1 MTTLPLISDVETA
14 LYKVDAM
21 MGAAEAHG
29 ALCGMLCAR
38 GSTELS
44 EWSDHVLGEQEA
56 GNVLLRD
63 VVSVLSALHQNT
75 LEQLNDALTEFHLLL
90 PDDDDDLT
98 LRVEALANWC
108 QGFVYGLAAGGL
120 KEDTEIPED
129 SQEIIRD
136 MIEISRAGL
145 EQLEDEEEDDDGEDA
160 VDSDEENERA
170 YMEIMEYVRTGILL
184 IHEEMQPL
192 QAANTTIQ

>member
-1 MTTLPLISDVETA
+1 MTTLPLISDVDTA

-38 GSTELS
+38 GSTDLS
-44 EWSDHVLGEQEA
+44 EWSGHVLGEQET
-56 GNVLLRD
+56 GNVLLKD
-63 VVSVLSALHQNT
+63 VVSVLSAVHQNT
-75 LEQLNDALTEFHLLL
+75 LEQLNDALAEFHLLL
-90 PDDDDDLT
+90 PDDDDELA

-120 KEDTEIPED
+120 REDSDIPAD

-145 EQLEDEEEDDDGEDA
+145 DELDDGDDEDDTESGTDED
-160 VDSDEENERA
+160 NERA

>member
-145 EQLEDEEEDDDGEDA
+145 EQLEDEEEDGDGEDA

>member
-1 MTTLPLISDVETA
+1 MTTLPLISDVDTA

-44 EWSDHVLGEQEA
+44 EWSNHVLGEQEA

-63 VVSVLSALHQNT
+63 VVNVLSALHQNT
-75 LEQLNDALTEFHLLL
+75 LEQLNDALAEFHLLL
-90 PDDDDDLT
+90 PDDDDELGQ
-98 LRVEALANWC
+98 RVEALAKWC

-120 KEDTEIPED
+120 REDTEIPAD

-145 EQLEDEEEDDDGEDA
+145 EQPDDEDDETAEDDDEM
-160 VDSDEENERA
+160 NEIA

-184 IHEEMQPL
+184 IHEELQPL

>member
-44 EWSDHVLGEQEA
+44 EWSSHVLGELEA

-63 VVSVLSALHQNT
+63 VVNVLSALHQNT
-75 LEQLNDALTEFHLLL
+75 LEQLNHALADFHLLL
-90 PDDDDDLT
+90 PDDDDELT

-120 KEDTEIPED
+120 KEDSDIPDD

>member
-1 MTTLPLISDVETA
+1 MISDVETA

-29 ALCGMLCAR
+29 ALCGMLCAK
-38 GSTELS
+38 GSTDLF
-44 EWSDHVLGEQEA
+44 EWSAHVLGEQEP

-63 VVSVLSALHQNT
+63 VVEVLSSLHQKT
-75 LEQLNDALTEFHLLL
+75 LEQLNDALTDFHLLL
-90 PDDDDDLT
+90 PDDDDELG

-120 KEDTEIPED
+120 KEDSEIPAD

-145 EQLEDEEEDDDGEDA
+145 DDVIEEDEEAE
-160 VDSDEENERA
+160 VDSDEVA
-170 YMEIMEYVRTGILL
+170 FMEITEYVRTGILL
-184 IHEEMQPL
+184 IHEEMQPM

>member
-145 EQLEDEEEDDDGEDA
+145 EQLDDEEEDGDGEDA

>member
-145 EQLEDEEEDDDGEDA
+145 EQLDDEEEEGDGEDA
-160 VDSDEENERA
+160 GDSEEENERA

>member
-145 EQLEDEEEDDDGEDA
+145 EQLEDEDEADDDTIA
-160 VDSDEENERA
+160 ADSDEENERA

>member
-1 MTTLPLISDVETA
+1 MTTLPLISDVDTA

-63 VVSVLSALHQNT
+63 VVNVLSALHQNT
-75 LEQLNDALTEFHLLL
+75 LEQLNDALAEFHLLL
-90 PDDDDDLT
+90 PDDDDELGQ
-98 LRVEALANWC
+98 RVEALARWC

-120 KEDTEIPED
+120 REDSEIPAD

-145 EQLEDEEEDDDGEDA
+145 EQPDDEDDETAEDDDEM
-160 VDSDEENERA
+160 NEIA

-184 IHEEMQPL
+184 IHEELQPL